1 MKNKITVGYI
11 FENSPSNGG
20 NFQTEISTAIR
31 LKNLNID
38 NIEFKFFSTNE
49 KNLAILQKYN
59 FNIKYFKKRRINLS
73 IIQLYNFVTN
83 NFLKSLLNFF
93 FKIQSLEKY
102 LIKELIDLVHFN
114 SMSPNALLLNKIDYG
129 VSFWDMAHLEHTMFP
144 ESRNNYY
151 SLPARE
157 FIYKHLADNSLY
169 IVTDCNEN
177 KINFNFRYNVR
188 NDKINIIYSEP
199 SSQLTDG
206 SQKVVYSKEQLI
218 DNFKIK
224 TQEYIFYPAQYWAHK
239 NHIYILE
246 SLNILINK
254 YHKEIT
260 FVFCGSDKKNLEY
273 LKSAAEKLRVSV
285 YVKFLDFVSEEII
298 YNLYSNSLAII
309 APTYFGPTN
318 HLPIEAF
325 YFGKPFFYSDIFC
338 DNEQVQGAAIKIDLN
353 KPDDLSEKIFNLL
366 QDTTLVEKFSL
377 MSREKFKEIKIKI
390 DKNRET
396 FIKIFEKYKII
407 RKTFR

>member
-1 MKNKITVGYI
+1 MKNKIIVGYI
-11 FENSPSNGG
+11 FECSPSNGG

-38 NIEFKFFSTNE
+38 NIEFKFFSTNK
-49 KNLAILQKYN
+49 KNLLILQKYD
-59 FNIKYFKKRRINLS
+59 FNIKYFKKKRINLI
-73 IIQLYNFVTN
+73 IIQLYNFLTN
-83 NFLKSLLNFF
+83 NFLKRLLNFF
-93 FKIQSLEKY
+93 FKIKTLEKF
-102 LIKELIDLVHFN
+102 LIKESIDLVHFN
-114 SMSPNALLLNKIDYG
+114 SMSENGLLLNKIDYG
-129 VSFWDMAHLEHTMFP
+129 VTFWDMAHLEYTLFP
-144 ESRNNYY
+144 ESKNNFY
-151 SLPARE
+151 SLSARE

-177 KINFNFRYNVR
+177 KTNFHFRYNVKK
-188 NDKINIIYSEP
+188 DKISIIYSEP
-199 SSQLTDG
+199 SNQLIDN
-206 SQKVVYSKEQLI
+206 SQKVIFSKKQLI

-239 NHIYILE
+239 NHIYIFE

-260 FVFCGSDKKNLEY
+260 FVFSGSDKKNLEY
-273 LKSAAEKLRVSV
+273 LKSSAERLGVSG

-298 YNLYSNSLAII
+298 YNLYKNSFAVI

-325 YFGKPFFYSDIFC
+325 YFEKPLFYSDIFC

-353 KPDDLSEKIFNLL
+353 NPDDLSEKIFNLL
-366 QDTTLVEKFSL
+366 QDTILVEKFSF
-377 MSREKFKEIKIKI
+377 MSREKFKELKIKT
-390 DKNRET
+390 DKNREA
-396 FIKIFEKYKII
+396 FIKIFEKYKIL

>member
-1 MKNKITVGYI
+1 
-11 FENSPSNGG
+11 
-20 NFQTEISTAIR
+20 
-31 LKNLNID
+31 
-38 NIEFKFFSTNE
+38 
-49 KNLAILQKYN
+49 
-59 FNIKYFKKRRINLS
+59 
-73 IIQLYNFVTN
+73 
-83 NFLKSLLNFF
+83 
-93 FKIQSLEKY
+93 
-102 LIKELIDLVHFN
+102 
-114 SMSPNALLLNKIDYG
+114 MSPNALLLNKIDYG
-129 VSFWDMAHLEHTMFP
+129 VSFWDMAHLEHTLFP

-177 KINFNFRYNVR
+177 KINFNFRYNVK

-199 SSQLTDG
+199 SSQLIDG
-206 SQKVVYSKEQLI
+206 SQKVIFSKEQLV

-273 LKSAAEKLRVSV
+273 LKSGAEKLGVSV

-298 YNLYSNSLAII
+298 YNLYNNSFAII

-318 HLPIEAF
+318 HLSREAF

-338 DNEQVQGAAIKIDLN
+338 DNEQVKGAAIKIDLN
-353 KPDDLSEKIFNLL
+353 NPGELSEKINKLIQRRVQQIYDYIHDENIMKYILYESLNKSSIKNINL
-366 QDTTLVEKFSL
+366 DHIFSQPNIGRVVDKI
-377 MSREKFKEIKIKI
+377 MNEDPSKFKQILYNSMFSTNYQIILKILGIK
-390 DKNRET
+390 
-396 FIKIFEKYKII
+396 
-407 RKTFR
+407 